1 MDRRYT
7 ALVPRGTPT
16 RVLDRHPS
24 FPDGLPAGLV
34 ADPRPRDRCGD
45 CEVIEHAISIGLD
58 VEAYVELQW
67 AHRRARHPGRV
78 AS

>member
-16 RVLDRHPS
+16 RMLDRHPS

-34 ADPRPRDRCGD
+34 ADPRPRDRCWDCQWLDYMYDTTGD
-45 CEVIEHAISIGLD
+45 RTYETRLLEH
-58 VEAYVELQW
+58 VN
-67 AHRRARHPGRV
+67 ARHVR
-78 AS
+78 AAR